1 MPQNGNNWRD
11 QDESIF
17 QELTTPIKIQQFLDQ
32 IPYSTDPI
40 YRCPMRVVRDRKAH
54 CFDGALFAAAALRR
68 IGHAPRIIDLLA
80 DRDDD
85 HLLALYRVD
94 GGWGAVAKSNFA
106 GLRFREPIHRSLREL
121 VMTYFEVYYNIAK
134 EKTLRGY
141 TVPLHLCRYD
151 RLGWEV
157 NDEPLDEIANRLDEI
172 RRVTLLSPAQ
182 INQLQIVDERSYQA
196 GLLGSDAA
204 GLYQPD

>member
-1 MPQNGNNWRD
+1 VPQNGNNWRD

-141 TVPLHLCRYD
+141 TVPLHLRRYD

>member
-141 TVPLHLCRYD
+141 TVPLHLRRYD

>member
-1 MPQNGNNWRD
+1 MPQHGNNWRD
-11 QDESIF
+11 QDASIF
-17 QELTTPIKIQQFLDQ
+17 QELTTPIRIQQFLDQ

-68 IGHAPRIIDLLA
+68 IGHAPRIIDLFA

-94 GGWGAVAKSNFA
+94 GCWGAVAKSNFA
-106 GLRFREPIHRSLREL
+106 GLRFREPVHRSLREL
-121 VMTYFEVYYNIAK
+121 VMTYFEVYYNIAR

-141 TVPLHLCRYD
+141 TLPLHLRRYD

-182 INQLQIVDERSYQA
+182 INQLHIVDDRSYQA